1 MNGADQTFENSRVDS
16 PRWQRVCL
24 ALGPVVLAGALGTL
38 ATGPNIPTWYAGLA
52 KPGFTPPNGAF
63 PVAWTVLYLMM
74 AAALWRVLSLPRA
87 TPGRSGAIAVFF
99 VQLALNALWSWAFF
113 ALHSPL
119 SGLVVIVLLV
129 VAIVETIRRFAA
141 LDRIAAW
148 LLAPYLAWVL
158 YATALNLAIW
168 RLNP

>member
-1 MNGADQTFENSRVDS
+1 MAHADQTLATSRVRI
-16 PRWQRVCL
+16 PAWQRACL

-38 ATGPNIPTWYAGLA
+38 ATNPNIPTWYADLI
-52 KPGFTPPNGAF
+52 KPGFTPPNWAF

-74 AAALWRVLSLPRA
+74 AAAFWRVLSRPA
-87 TPGRSGAIAVFF
+87 ETPGRSGAIAVYF

-113 ALHSPL
+113 AFRNPL
-119 SGLVVIVLLV
+119 SGLVVIVLLLA
-129 VAIVETIRRFAA
+129 AIVETIRRFAP